1 MADIISKE
9 AYQYLKALPIEELDD
24 TDREKINDYERAEVN
39 APSNDDVKW
48 ATHIHNAVTSNPH
61 THGYDKE
68 EVDWA
73 NDILAQESRYFH
85 LKGGNAKDVYVQPV
99 KRIPDDLNS
108 KFKFNWKS
116 AYENVKGEKLRDTE
130 ADYDKLQKFIDSN
143 MYKEGDNVDLQKI
156 AYNFHMYDPSKIPP
170 ELKTKE
176 EIDAYFKNPW
186 GYFIN
191 SEQGNE
197 FKKMIKDVEENQHQA
212 RIKDIFENE
221 SNALVDFGLP
231 VSKAYAQQQLLE
243 GKDPNMGLPIAA
255 DLAANAFMFGGNKLS
270 TVAAPTITNVGEG
283 LASNEELPVSLGKAA
298 LGIGTNL
305 LAPKRIE
312 RAGRWFVQPGK
323 GYTERNAMQET
334 VDLAARKV
342 ADVEDRLNKGAAL
355 GIKRSS
361 VLSTEDA
368 LKAGDAADEIFAYK
382 NVKDKIIYTDEPLLV
397 KNYIK
402 AGYKVRPKKEVSFN
416 KYGVVPYDEFKRAET
431 DEAVLRH
438 IKPSDQKATKE
449 LSDKRYRLFNGPQ
462 KKVSIVQQK
471 IDDAFNKYITTGH
484 LDKMT
489 VNELY
494 ALGYKP
500 KESFINFV
508 MRKSPQT
515 LKNYGTNFL
524 GRGISGVTAMQ
535 LPQMLLGVDFNTL
548 IKEKKKK
555 PLISEIFGPLQ
566 DTDE

>member
-1 MADIISKE
+1 MAEWTKRDYELYSTLPESELTDEERK
-9 AYQYLKALPIEELDD
+9 LK
-24 TDREKINDYERAEVN
+24 RNFERAEAK
-39 APSNDDVKW
+39 APSIDDVEW
-48 ATHIHNAVTSNPH
+48 ATEVHNAASKNPS
-61 THGYDKE
+61 TLGRELKE
-68 EVDWA
+68 SGDYQKA
-73 NDILAQESRYFH
+73 LDILNADRAYTAT
-85 LKGGNAKDVYVQPV
+85 LGGSAKNAYVQPV

-108 KFKFNWKS
+108 KFNFNWKS
-116 AYENVKGEKLRDTE
+116 AYENTKGEKLRDTE

-143 MYKEGDNVDLQKI
+143 MYKEGDNVNLQKI
-156 AYNFHMYDPSKIPP
+156 AYDMHMY
-170 ELKTKE
+170 
-176 EIDAYFKNPW
+176 NPNTMKW
-186 GYFIN
+186 TDFIN

-197 FKKMIKDVEENQHQA
+197 FKKMIKDVAENQRQA

-231 VSKAYAQQQLLE
+231 VSKVYAQQQLLE

-255 DLAANAFMFGGNKLS
+255 DLAANAFMFGGNKPAMI
-270 TVAAPTITNVGEG
+270 AAPTITNVGEG
-283 LASNEELPVSLGKAA
+283 LASNEELPVSLAKAA
-298 LGIGTNL
+298 LGVGTNL
-305 LAPKRIE
+305 VAPRRIE
-312 RAGRWFVQPGK
+312 RAGRWFVQPGE
-323 GYTERNAMQET
+323 GYGERKAMQET

-361 VLSTEDA
+361 VLSTDDA
-368 LKAGDAADEIFAYK
+368 LKAGEAADEIFAYK

-402 AGYKVRPKKEVSFN
+402 AGYKVRPKKEVAFN

-438 IKPSDQKATKE
+438 IKPSDQKATKQ
-449 LSDKRYRLFNGPQ
+449 LSDARYRLFNGPQ
-462 KKVSIVQQK
+462 KKIPLIQK
-471 IDDAFNKYITTGH
+471 TIDDAFNKYITTGH

-489 VNELY
+489 INELY

-515 LKNYGTNFL
+515 LKNYGTNFM
-524 GRGISGVTAMQ
+524 GRRLSGAAAMQ

>member
-1 MADIISKE
+1 MAMTAQDYKIYKSLDPSE
-9 AYQYLKALPIEELDD
+9 LNDEERKDL
-24 TDREKINDYERAEVN
+24 IDYERAEAK
-39 APSNDDVKW
+39 APSIDDVQW
-48 ATHIHNAVTSNPH
+48 ATDIHNMASKNPS
-61 THGYDKE
+61 TLGRELKE
-68 EVDWA
+68 SGDYQKA
-73 NDILAQESRYFH
+73 LDILNADRAYTST
-85 LKGGNAKDVYVQPV
+85 LGGSAKKAYVQPV

-108 KFKFNWKS
+108 KFNFNWKS
-116 AYENVKGEKLRDTE
+116 AYENTKGEKLRDTE

-143 MYKEGDNVDLQKI
+143 MYKEGDNVNLQKI
-156 AYNFHMYDPSKIPP
+156 AYDMHMY
-170 ELKTKE
+170 
-176 EIDAYFKNPW
+176 NPNTMKW
-186 GYFIN
+186 TDFIN

-197 FKKMIKDVEENQHQA
+197 FKKMIKDVAENQRQA

-221 SNALVDFGLP
+221 SNFLVDFGLP

-243 GKDPNMGLPIAA
+243 GKDPKMGLPIAA
-255 DLAANAFMFGGNKLS
+255 DLAANAFMFGGNKPAMI
-270 TVAAPTITNVGEG
+270 AAPTITNVGEG
-283 LASNEELPVSLGKAA
+283 LASNEELPVSLAKAA
-298 LGIGTNL
+298 LGVGTNL
-305 LAPKRIE
+305 VAPRRIE
-312 RAGRWFVQPGK
+312 RAGRWFVQPGE
-323 GYTERNAMQET
+323 GYGERKAMQET

-355 GIKRSS
+355 GIKRGS
-361 VLSTEDA
+361 VLSTDDA
-368 LKAGDAADEIFAYK
+368 LKAGEAADEIFAYK

-402 AGYKVRPKKEVSFN
+402 AGYKVRPKKEVAFN

-438 IKPSDQKATKE
+438 IKPSDQKATKQ
-449 LSDKRYRLFNGPQ
+449 LSDARYKLFNGPQ
-462 KKVSIVQQK
+462 KKIPYIQK
-471 IDDAFNKYITTGH
+471 TIDDAFNKYITTGH

-489 VNELY
+489 INELY

-515 LKNYGTNFL
+515 LKNYGTNFM
-524 GRGISGVTAMQ
+524 GRRVSGAAAMQ
-535 LPQMLLGVDFNTL
+535 IPQMLLGVDFNTL